1 MIRSALVLAAAS
13 QATGLQAG
21 RRAPP
26 LRRAPLSQPLFAT
39 GHELT
44 GPELS
49 GTSIYD
55 AIKEVPVYAASD
67 GGRTPHDLG
76 SLWGRDEVVVL
87 VFFRRYD
94 IHGFP
99 GTPPPYATLS
109 SFIRNPNT
117 NRNPVSSFGC
127 PFCQELALTLARDVI
142 PTLGAAGVKLVAVG
156 IGTGTRAVEL
166 CEHLSFPTANLFAD
180 PTNEAYGYLGF
191 MKDAAKTFFD
201 ARTPL
206 AIAERIRR
214 DGAKDL
220 LASFGRW
227 KPWTPPRLDQ
237 GYQQGGCFV
246 FQGENAIYG
255 YKDPATGA
263 HADLNK
269 IVGIALASQRT
280 LRVHA

>member
-1 MIRSALVLAAAS
+1 MPAMIRSALVLAAAS

-87 VFFRRYD
+87 VFFR
-94 IHGFP
+94 
-99 GTPPPYATLS
+99 
-109 SFIRNPNT
+109 
-117 NRNPVSSFGC
+117 SFGC